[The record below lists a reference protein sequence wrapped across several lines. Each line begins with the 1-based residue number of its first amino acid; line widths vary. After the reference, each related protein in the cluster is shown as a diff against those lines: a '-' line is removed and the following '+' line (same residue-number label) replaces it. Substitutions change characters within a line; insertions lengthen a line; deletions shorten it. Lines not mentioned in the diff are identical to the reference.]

1 MTVHSIVQLGDPVL
15 RKKAKRVTSLDGSID
30 SLIDDMIDS
39 MYGANGV
46 GLAAPQIGVSL
57 RVIVIGL
64 PEEEPFALINPE
76 IVKRRGRRIVE
87 EGCLSIVGYHG
98 SVSRSVVVVTK
109 GLDRHGKAVRIKAKD
124 NLLAHALEH
133 ELDHINGVLYVDH
146 LESLDLLQRVDSD
159 QAFVSRS

>member
-1 MTVHSIVQLGDPVL
+1 MTKVG
-15 RKKAKRVTSLDGSID
+15 GSID
-30 SLIDDMIDS
+30 SLIDDMMDS

-46 GLAAPQIGVSL
+46 GLAAPQIGISL

-76 IVKRRGRRIVE
+76 IVKRSGRRIVE
-87 EGCLSIVGYHG
+87 EGCLSIVGYHS

-109 GLDRHGKAVRIKAKD
+109 GLDRHGKVVRIKARD

-133 ELDHINGVLYVDH
+133 EVDHIDGVLYVDR
-146 LESLDLLQRVDSD
+146 LESLDLLERVDSD
-159 QAFVSRS
+159 ETFASRS